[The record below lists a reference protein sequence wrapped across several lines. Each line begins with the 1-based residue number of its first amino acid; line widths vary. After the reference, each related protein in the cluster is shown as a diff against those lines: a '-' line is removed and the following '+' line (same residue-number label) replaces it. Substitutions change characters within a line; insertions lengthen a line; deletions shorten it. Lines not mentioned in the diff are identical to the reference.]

1 MTFTSQTPG
10 FEASRRQARK
20 RRVPWL
26 RSLLTGVCCWGI
38 NANDSISQEPFQATI
53 EAISPSDAGIDFIY
67 TDGSNNKHY
76 IMETVIGSLALF
88 DYDNDGWIDIYLV
101 NGSPLPGTP
110 PNPNATNRLYRNLG
124 NWRFRDVTEQA
135 GVGDAQYGMGATV
148 GDYDNDGDLD
158 LFLSNFG
165 ENVFYVNEGDGTFTQ
180 STEPSRLI
188 SGIRFGAGSVFVDI
202 DLDGDLDLYSA
213 SYVEFAW
220 DKHKIRTI
228 NGKEFSV
235 GPNDYKPAKHFLY
248 RNEGNGRFSDI
259 SNESGISAIRSPGM
273 GVLSADFDD
282 DGDMDLFVANDQKP
296 NSLLVND
303 GKGVFTNEAILA
315 GVGFDRNGRAN
326 GNMAVEYADMNNDG
340 LLDFLTTTYQDE
352 MPVYFECL
360 GPGLYSDSTNI
371 AKIDPKLFPHV
382 KWGVGPI
389 DFDHDGDLD
398 LFYACGH
405 FLTNLRFIDDRTDV
419 KVQNFLLANNGR
431 GRFDNVTDE
440 AGDFLKIVESSR
452 SAGFDDLDNDGDIDI
467 VVLNTNAAPSLGRTR
482 VTNQAPSL
490 LVQLVGVSSNRMAA
504 GAVVELE
511 RSDSTRL
518 KHIVHAGRGYESHYG
533 NRIHFGL
540 GKTEPKFV
548 HVKWPTGESQSFA
561 IAPGTRRVLL
571 IEGETTPREPSQV
584 IGNRDAAK

>member
-1 MTFTSQTPG
+1 MS
-10 FEASRRQARK
+10 ASDLVAQQ
-20 RRVPWL
+20 PL
-26 RSLLTGVCCWGI
+26 
-38 NANDSISQEPFQATI
+38 QATI
-53 EAISPSDAGIDFIY
+53 ESVSPTDAGIDFVH

-88 DYDNDGWIDIYLV
+88 DYDNDGWIDVYLV

-110 PNPNATNRLYRNLG
+110 PDPIATNRLYRNLG
-124 NWRFRDVTEQA
+124 NWKFQDVTEQA
-135 GVGDAQYGMGATV
+135 GVGDTQYGMGVTA

-165 ENVFYVNEGDGTFTQ
+165 ENVFYINQGDGTFRRG
-180 STEPSRLI
+180 TEEAGLL
-188 SGIRFGAGSVFVDI
+188 SGERFGAGSVFVDI

-213 SYVEFAW
+213 SYVQFDW
-220 DKHKIRTI
+220 KKHKIRTI

-235 GPNDYKPAKHFLY
+235 GPNDYEPAKHFLY
-248 RNEGNGRFSDI
+248 RNEGNGRFTDI
-259 SNESGISAIRSPGM
+259 SDASGISAIRSPGM
-273 GVLSADFDD
+273 GVLAADFDE

-296 NSLLVND
+296 NTLLVND
-303 GKGVFTNEAILA
+303 GNGVFTNEAILA

-371 AKIDPKLFPHV
+371 AKIEPKLFPHV

-419 KVQNFLLANNGR
+419 KVQNFMLANNGR
-431 GRFDNVTDE
+431 GRFDDVTDS

-482 VTNQAPSL
+482 VTNQVPSL
-490 LVQLVGVSSNRMAA
+490 QIQLVGVSSNRMAA

-511 RSDSTRL
+511 RSNSTRL
-518 KHIVHAGRGYESHYG
+518 KHIVHAGRGYESYYG

-561 IAPGTRRVLL
+561 IAPGTRRVVL

-584 IGNRDAAK
+584 IGNRDATK